1 MNTPRLPN
9 FPPLPPFPALD
20 SLPSLAPLLSIP
32 LMAAAAFVPALSGGC
47 APRREITR
55 VDPNTVVDVNQQ
67 WNDVDARATYQHMV
81 QDALSRPWIDNF
93 VSEHGG
99 RRPVVVVG
107 PVDNATQTYIDTKM
121 FTTDIERELINSGK
135 VRFVAD
141 KTQRDAVRDERI
153 QAREWARPETQKQL
167 KAETGAD
174 YIMLGRVMQDS
185 PRTLDGRA
193 GVQFY
198 KVNLEVID
206 LETNEKVY
214 IGTRELKKLWRD
226 Q

>member
-1 MNTPRLPN
+1 MNTPKLPKLDN
-9 FPPLPPFPALD
+9 LPPL
-20 SLPSLAPLLSIP
+20 APMLSIP
-32 LMAAAAFVPALSGGC
+32 LMAAAALFPTLTAGGC
-47 APRREITR
+47 APHREITR
-55 VDPNTVVDVNQQ
+55 VDPNTVVDVNEQ

-93 VSEHGG
+93 SHDHNGQ
-99 RRPVVVVG
+99 RPVVVVG
-107 PVDNATQTYIDTKM
+107 PVENATQTYIDSKM

-141 KTQRDAVRDERI
+141 KTQRDPIREERI
-153 QAREWARPETQKQL
+153 QSREWSRPETQKQL

-174 YIMLGRVMQDS
+174 YVMLGRIMQDA

-193 GVQFY
+193 GVQYY

-206 LETNEKVY
+206 LESNEKVY